1 MQQLGDKTT
10 IRSDPSPASVVATPD
25 DTFTRGPHISSPEG
39 VSLTVH
45 QNGGSVAFETRG
57 NVSTKRAA
65 GDDFDTAGLAKI
77 PRLAQIGEPF
87 IFNKANLTS
96 RRLRSA
102 VSSDKRS
109 RYACLLSAMYRFGL
123 T

>member
-1 MQQLGDKTT
+1 MQQLGDKTI
-10 IRSDPSPASVVATPD
+10 IRGDPSPASVVATTD
-25 DTFTRGPHISSPEG
+25 DTFTYGPRISSPEG
-39 VSLTVH
+39 GSLAVY
-45 QNGGSVAFETRG
+45 QNGGSVAFKTRE
-57 NVSTKRAA
+57 NVSTKRTA

-96 RRLRSA
+96 RLLRSA

-109 RYACLLSAMYRFGL
+109 RYASLLSTMYRFGL